1 MNVKNV
7 QRFEE
12 LQKFKV
18 QRAKRLLNVLI
29 RIIDAGVLGED
40 QIVKEGLDVLNAN
53 LESIVRKA
61 KEQLALCK
69 DSQCQSQL
77 VDELHILTSRNKDLG
92 MSVLDHVRLASKGAE
107 FSPEPVRKALSLII
121 AREESLLDLLHA
133 SLKI

>member
-1 MNVKNV
+1 M

-29 RIIDAGVLGED
+29 RIIDAGVLGEE
-40 QIVKEGLDVLNAN
+40 QIVKQGLDVLNAN
-53 LESIVRKA
+53 LESIVGKA
-61 KEQLALCK
+61 KDQLDLCK
-69 DSQCQSQL
+69 DAQCQNQL
-77 VDELHILTSRNKDLG
+77 VDELHILTAKNKDLG
-92 MSVLDHVRLASKGAE
+92 MSVIDHVRLAAKGAE

-133 SLKI
+133 SLRH